1 MKLPALVAASVQR
14 KIVSGYALVLGL
26 VLLVMSAGLHQLGQ
40 VRQASDEVAPNSTRL
55 ARLQDVA
62 VALSSLEAHVE
73 RFAIVGGPQQREAAQ
88 QALQELSAEVDRV
101 DVPDGRAALDR
112 ALAALAVEVHRLTSV
127 DGDFGS
133 TRERNERLL
142 ALYAALRETED
153 AQRALGL
160 QTQEQLQQTMQR
172 QKQTIAAIMVQFAG
186 IGALL
191 VLLAVVVAALVA
203 RSIARPVTELAQAA
217 QQFAEGDLARR
228 VHVDSS
234 DEIGE
239 LAQRF
244 NAMAEKLQHSLEE
257 VRRSEADYRGIYANA
272 LEAIWR
278 ASLDGRLLS
287 ANPAAAGMLGY
298 PSPEQLLDSVKDIGR
313 QLYVHPQDRVDFLQL
328 LLERGALLG
337 HELNLRHRDGRSI
350 WVSASMRVVRD
361 DAGKPLYIEAFG
373 TDVTERRIAR
383 EELRRHRDRLEEIVR
398 ERTTQ
403 LEEAKERAEVA
414 SLAKSAFLA
423 NMSHELR
430 TPLNAV
436 LGFAQILERDPTL
449 SDAHRAR
456 VKTIHQSGEH
466 LLTLINDVLDL
477 AKIEAGRLE
486 LSCSEFELQPFLRM
500 IADVIRL
507 RAQQKG
513 VRFECRAGSGLP
525 ASLYADEK
533 RLRQVLLNLLDN
545 AVKFTSEGDVLLR
558 VGPLG
563 PHHLRFEVIDS
574 GPGIAAQDQP
584 RLFRPFE
591 QVGGAHHRLQG
602 TGLGLAISREL
613 IRHMDSDIHLLSDT
627 GRGCRFW
634 FDLALPAS
642 AAQRTET
649 TATPAPQATGYE
661 GPRRRVLVVDDVADN
676 RKMLLDLLAPLGFEL
691 HEAGDGQQALQQAQ
705 RLDPD
710 LVLMDNVMPVMD
722 GPEATR
728 RLRAMPKMANVPVIA
743 ISAGA
748 QASDR
753 ADSLAAGANAY
764 LTKPVRLA
772 ELLESIGTLLDLRWT
787 ARSRP
792 APAAGIDTGS
802 S

>member
-1 MKLPALVAASVQR
+1 MRLPALLGASVRR
-14 KIVSGYALVLGL
+14 KILSGFALVLGL
-26 VLLVMSAGLHQLGQ
+26 VLVVMGAGLYQLGQ
-40 VRQASDEVAPNSTRL
+40 VRLAADEVVPSGTRL
-55 ARLQDVA
+55 ARLQEVA
-62 VALSSLEAHVE
+62 VALSVLEADVE

-88 QALQELSAEVDRV
+88 QALQELRAAAERV
-101 DVPDGRAALDR
+101 DIPGGRAALDR
-112 ALAALAVEVHRLTSV
+112 ALAMLADEVHKLTTV
-127 DGDFGS
+127 DGVFGS

-142 ALYAALRETED
+142 NLYAALREAKD
-153 AQRALGL
+153 LQQALG
-160 QTQEQLQQTMQR
+160 QETRGQLQQTMQK
-172 QKQTIAAIMVQFAG
+172 QKQAIAAIMVQFAG

-191 VLLAVVVAALVA
+191 VLLAGIVAALVA

-217 QQFAEGDLARR
+217 QQLAGGDLARR
-228 VHVDSS
+228 VHVDSQ

-244 NAMAEKLQHSLEE
+244 NGMAEELQRLLEE

-287 ANPAAAGMLGY
+287 ANPAAAGLLGY
-298 PSPEQLLDSVKDIGR
+298 SSPEELLRSVTDIAQ
-313 QLYVHPQDRVDFLQL
+313 QLYVHPQERQDFLQH
-328 LLERGALLG
+328 LLERDALVG
-337 HELNLRHRDGRSI
+337 YELNLKHRDGRPI

-361 DAGKPLYIEAFG
+361 GAGTPLYIEAFG
-373 TDVTERRIAR
+373 TDVTERRIAQ

-398 ERTTQ
+398 ERTVE
-403 LEEAKERAEVA
+403 LEQAKEHAEVA
-414 SLAKSAFLA
+414 SQAKSAFLA

-430 TPLNAV
+430 TPMNAV
-436 LGFAQILERDPTL
+436 LGFAQILQRDPTL
-449 SDAHRAR
+449 TDAQRGRAG
-456 VKTIHQSGEH
+456 TILQSGEH

-477 AKIEAGRLE
+477 ARVEAGRLE
-486 LSCSEFELQPFLRM
+486 LVRSDIALQPFLRL

-513 VRFECRAGSGLP
+513 LQFDLEIGDDLP

-533 RLRQVLLNLLDN
+533 RVRQVLLNLLDN
-545 AVKFTSEGDVLLR
+545 AVKFTSEGRVMLR
-558 VGPLG
+558 VSRQGPQQ
-563 PHHLRFEVIDS
+563 LRFEVIDS

-591 QVGGAHHRLQG
+591 QAGEARYRPQG

-613 IRHMDSDIHLLSDT
+613 VRRMDSDIHLESEP

-634 FDLALPAS
+634 FDLALPAAD
-642 AAQRTET
+642 AAPAEV
-649 TATPAPQATGYE
+649 TAPAPQATGYE
-661 GPRRRVLVVDDVADN
+661 GPRRRVLVVDDVAGN
-676 RKMLLDLLAPLGFEL
+676 RKMLIDLLAPLGFEL
-691 HEAGDGQQALQQAQ
+691 HVATDGQEALQQAE
-705 RLDPD
+705 RLNPD

-728 RLRAMPKMANVPVIA
+728 RLRAMPATAEVPIIA

-748 QASDR
+748 QPGDR
-753 ADSLAAGANAY
+753 AASLAAGANAF
-764 LTKPVRLA
+764 LTKPVRMDD
-772 ELLESIGTLLDLRWT
+772 LLDSIGALLKLRWT
-787 ARSRP
+787 AP
-792 APAAGIDTGS
+792 S